1 MLGRVPVLASVS
13 SWSCWWASVTCTS
26 WINRT
31 GGAARNSHPK
41 SSFLNYGAS
50 LSGLCTELRVSS
62 DRGIPAE
69 LHPGVDGL
77 PRRSTHSHVEAAA
90 LKRDAHVGTGRSAH
104 TETQLRSAR
113 TCSPD
118 HTPTPRG
125 PRKTTHSAV
134 DALARSSPSQH
145 RAMRRRPLP
154 ELRTWTAP
162 RAQSRPSLPTPVRR
176 PVPPASKARRLRLP
190 DLRPAPLTLAPGRT
204 VSWEGTRRGARP
216 ARRREG
222 TANRSASGP
231 WGAGMSA
238 RPPAPSTPAAS
249 GQRAP
254 GSDPQPRP
262 ATQPHSAFGPH
273 PAWPREGEEG
283 APQGPLPRS
292 VPHTNSI

>member
-69 LHPGVDGL
+69 LHPGVDRL

-125 PRKTTHSAV
+125 PRKMTHSAV

-162 RAQSRPSLPTPVRR
+162 RAESPIFTHRREASCATRLQSTPPPSPRPRTCS
-176 PVPPASKARRLRLP
+176 P
-190 DLRPAPLTLAPGRT
+190 D
-204 VSWEGTRRGARP
+204 SGTRQHGLL
-216 ARRREG
+216 G
-222 TANRSASGP
+222 GDTQGRSACQAEG
-231 WGAGMSA
+231 G
-238 RPPAPSTPAAS
+238 
-249 GQRAP
+249 
-254 GSDPQPRP
+254 
-262 ATQPHSAFGPH
+262 HS
-273 PAWPREGEEG
+273 
-283 APQGPLPRS
+283 
-292 VPHTNSI
+292 